1 MSRAWG
7 ILKVLLSI
15 WPLVAA
21 AAAAISQTVVL
32 VAAVAVV
39 VASLPGTPLFQWP
52 DTALWLVVVGEH
64 LVAVLRA
71 PFWGFLLLAVVLAE
85 LQLPMFAA
93 VMVEQAPLVL
103 VAELETVG
111 LVLESFTAQ
120 VVAVVAMLLR
130 VPLPMC
136 VLVVLVVAVL
146 ALQYRLAQPSTTAA
160 VVAAVER
167 KARATTAV

>member
-1 MSRAWG
+1 
-7 ILKVLLSI
+7 
-15 WPLVAA
+15 
-21 AAAAISQTVVL
+21 
-32 VAAVAVV
+32 
-39 VASLPGTPLFQWP
+39 
-52 DTALWLVVVGEH
+52 
-64 LVAVLRA
+64 
-71 PFWGFLLLAVVLAE
+71 
-85 LQLPMFAA
+85 
-93 VMVEQAPLVL
+93 MVEQAPLVL
-103 VAELETVG
+103 VAVRATLG
-111 LVLESFTAQ
+111 PALGFSMAQ